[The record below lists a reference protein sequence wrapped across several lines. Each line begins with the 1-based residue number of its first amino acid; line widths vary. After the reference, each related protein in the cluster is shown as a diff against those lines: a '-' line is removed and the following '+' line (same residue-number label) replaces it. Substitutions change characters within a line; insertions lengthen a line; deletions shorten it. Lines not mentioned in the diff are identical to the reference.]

1 MAEDKELIAT
11 FEQQKAEFIE
21 LFDKI
26 NKDKPDPGD
35 MRKVGAM
42 LGKNPHLW
50 QIGMGIGG
58 STLHA
63 FLGKITKNESQ
74 QLIFEAEALSLKERL
89 GYVSS
94 NQIEK
99 LIINQIIFCWAGVNY
114 VENHVSAMLTT
125 SGLQLSTLEYWQR
138 TLTCYQ
144 NRYLK
149 AIETLARVRK
159 LNKGIA
165 FQVNIAADGG
175 QQVNVNELVKNGAQG

>member
-1 MAEDKELIAT
+1 MSEDKELSAV

-26 NKDKPDPGD
+26 NKDKPDPED
-35 MRKVGAM
+35 LRKAGAM

-58 STLHA
+58 STLYA

-74 QLIFEAEALSLKERL
+74 QLIFEAEMMSLKERL
-89 GYVSS
+89 GYISS

-99 LIINQIIFCWAGVNY
+99 LIINQIIFCWVGVNY
-114 VENHVSAMLTT
+114 VERHVFAMLTER
-125 SGLQLSTLEYWQR
+125 GLQLSTLEYWQG
-138 TLTCYQ
+138 TLTRYQ
-144 NRYLK
+144 NRYLR

-165 FQVNIAADGG
+165 FQVNIATDGG
-175 QQVNVNELVKNGAQG
+175 QQVNVNEPEKG